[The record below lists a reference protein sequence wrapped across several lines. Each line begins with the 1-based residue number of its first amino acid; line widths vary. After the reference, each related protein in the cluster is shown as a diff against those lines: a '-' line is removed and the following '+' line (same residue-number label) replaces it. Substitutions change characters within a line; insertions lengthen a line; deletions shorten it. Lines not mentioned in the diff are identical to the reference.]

1 MNVSPF
7 DWEVAKRL
15 LLFSFQFRNQLS
27 GPQGFCK
34 AKVRQPCDTE
44 QESEAGSGVEK
55 LRAHVRGETEQEEK
69 RKRTEWEEK
78 GEGKRIPEKKAPE
91 TFSAEKR
98 CASLTCRST
107 SEGVL
112 LVALL
117 PSPPCR
123 ALLSRGP
130 IPGAR
135 QASQHPQ
142 PLSFFQ
148 PLPQPQEPQALPT
161 LLRVGEE
168 YFLRLGN
175 LDETRA
181 APLSPAAS
189 PLASRSSSRLSPDK
203 VAANFFRALLQPR
216 RPLDSPAGP
225 AERGTENA
233 LGSRQEAPAARKRR
247 SQEPPIS
254 LDLTFHLLREVLEMT
269 KADQLAQQA
278 HSNRKLL
285 DIAGK

>member
-1 MNVSPF
+1 MGVVLRKDSQWSSTLITLFFSLSFRPLPTSVPQLATPNMRLPLLVS
-7 DWEVAKRL
+7 V
-15 LLFSFQFRNQLS
+15 
-27 GPQGFCK
+27 
-34 AKVRQPCDTE
+34 
-44 QESEAGSGVEK
+44 
-55 LRAHVRGETEQEEK
+55 
-69 RKRTEWEEK
+69 
-78 GEGKRIPEKKAPE
+78 
-91 TFSAEKR
+91 
-98 CASLTCRST
+98 
-107 SEGVL
+107 GVL

-135 QASQHPQ
+135 QVSQHPQ

-148 PLPQPQEPQALPT
+148 PPPQPQEPQALPT

-216 RPLDSPAGP
+216 RPFDSPAGP

-278 HSNRKLL
+278 HNNRKLL